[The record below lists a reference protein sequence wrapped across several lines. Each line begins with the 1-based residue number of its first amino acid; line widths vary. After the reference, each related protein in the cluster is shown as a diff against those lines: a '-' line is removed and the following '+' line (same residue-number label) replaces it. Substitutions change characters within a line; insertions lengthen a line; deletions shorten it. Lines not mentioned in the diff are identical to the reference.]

1 MFKVFTGGKAKKVT
15 KVVVHAEFICDYDG
29 HEVSEDEIDLGD
41 VITIDNL
48 KSILKVQL
56 KKTNLG
62 VDFYYSNLYNYIKVR
77 D

>member
-1 MFKVFTGGKAKKVT
+1 MF
-15 KVVVHAEFICDYDG
+15 VVHAEFICDYDG

-56 KKTNLG
+56 KKTN
-62 VDFYYSNLYNYIKVR
+62 
-77 D
+77 